1 MVYPYEMYNYSNIR
15 VAKADFLKL
24 KLVSLSYN
32 FPKRMLEPLNVSSLM
47 LRFQATNLFTVADK
61 KWNGLDPETNGA
73 NIPAL
78 PTFSLGVN
86 ISF

>member
-1 MVYPYEMYNYSNIR
+1 
-15 VAKADFLKL
+15 
-24 KLVSLSYN
+24 
-32 FPKRMLEPLNVSSLM
+32 MLQPLNVNSLM
-47 LRFQATNLFTVADK
+47 LRFQATNLFTIADK

-86 ISF
+86 VSF